1 MNYRLMVADI
11 CDVFGGILISQIQV
25 SEILDWVYM
34 ILLII
39 SISFGIGLKIY
50 SAFKDG
56 RVTEEEAKEIKKA
69 VDEAKEEVKKTQE
82 EDKK

>member
-1 MNYRLMVADI
+1 MNYRLMLADVF
-11 CDVFGGILISQIQV
+11 DVFGGILIAQIQV
-25 SEILDWVYM
+25 SEILDWVYT

-39 SISFGIGLKIY
+39 SILLGIGLKIY

-56 RVTEEEAKEIKKA
+56 KVTEEEAKEIKKA

-82 EDKK
+82 EGKK

>member
-1 MNYRLMVADI
+1 MNYRLMIADV
-11 CDVFGGILISQIQV
+11 CDVLGGILISQIQV

-39 SISFGIGLKIY
+39 SISLGIGLKIY